1 MVLFKD
7 PLEVN
12 FYVKINNAAFIEAFR
27 FVFVALSR
35 GVLGIQDHQWKTAIK
50 SPSC

>member
-27 FVFVALSR
+27 FVFVALSH
-35 GVLGIQDHQWKTAIK
+35 GVIQRST
-50 SPSC
+50 